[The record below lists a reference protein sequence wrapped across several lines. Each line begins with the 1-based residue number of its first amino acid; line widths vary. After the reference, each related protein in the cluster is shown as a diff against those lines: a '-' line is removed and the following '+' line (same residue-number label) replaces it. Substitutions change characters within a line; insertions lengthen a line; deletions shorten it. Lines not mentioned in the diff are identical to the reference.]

1 MGSAHVKAPVDY
13 RVERCIKNFQFPQEK
28 IEELW
33 RLFTRYDREGKGF
46 VTADDFFVDVIKVK
60 RNGLTDAMFGLIDCK
75 TNTHLN
81 FGEFVELICTFA
93 CFERPELVRY
103 LFYILDQNKTG
114 LIELNEFRHF
124 MLALWEHDVN
134 SNFRIAMAYLQE
146 LDDGD
151 GVLNFKEV
159 TALQRSYPNVFYP
172 LYSLQTHVMKNTL
185 TVYWWENH
193 KANLN
198 DEKEKKKEEEL
209 AVLNKKKKAAAKAS
223 ANVNE
228 SMVKKRMG
236 LYYYL
241 MPWRRNQERVRIA
254 KIAAIESELDKQTQ
268 LRIG

>member
-1 MGSAHVKAPVDY
+1 
-13 RVERCIKNFQFPQEK
+13 
-28 IEELW
+28 
-33 RLFTRYDREGKGF
+33 
-46 VTADDFFVDVIKVK
+46 
-60 RNGLTDAMFGLIDCK
+60 
-75 TNTHLN
+75 
-81 FGEFVELICTFA
+81 
-93 CFERPELVRY
+93 
-103 LFYILDQNKTG
+103 
-114 LIELNEFRHF
+114 

-236 LYYYL
+236 VYYYL
-241 MPWRRNQERVRIA
+241 MPWRRNQERARIA